1 VKIVLNLERKWRI
14 LLALAL
20 GTIMVPINAS
30 IVNIS
35 LPTITVFFSTS
46 IAVSGWVITA
56 YLINLLGFV
65 LFFGRLGDFYGH
77 ERIYMIGLLSFV
89 ATSFLCSLSTSIELL
104 IIFRALQGI
113 AAALMISVS
122 MGIVKDAF
130 PLRQTGKA
138 LGIYAVAIAAGLAIG
153 PMLGGI
159 LQSLFSWQTIFLV
172 NVPIGIASFLLCYK
186 ILERGET
193 KKVKWD
199 IPGAVLQ
206 YICLFS
212 TVYLLYSIQDLN
224 IDFMSL
230 IAAIIAILTFIMFLW
245 NEKRAENPLL
255 DIDIFKNR
263 SFSAFNLS
271 LFFNYI
277 SMYMIL
283 FIMPFYLQKVLKFD
297 PALTGVVLTINPVI
311 MMILAPVSGTLS
323 DKFGSRLLAI
333 IGALISAAAF
343 YSMIYLT
350 IFSGVFDVLWRLAL
364 LGLGA
369 AMFQAPNNRA
379 IMNIIPD
386 SSKGVASS
394 IIVTMRNLGMVFG
407 VCIAGILLSLT
418 INPVL
423 LEQNVLYN
431 LNAYNFTTG
440 MHLVVILGAI
450 LSILIFILSP
460 VGIYRKKIVE
470 TKEIIQESEIIPT
483 PHDVIEGSK
492 EIIDESGL
500 LKYSKELIKE
510 SEIVKYSKG
519 IIESS
524 DSLKHQKEVLKEH
537 YEEIGLLNSEKENE
551 EQN

>member
-1 VKIVLNLERKWRI
+1 
-14 LLALAL
+14 
-20 GTIMVPINAS
+20 
-30 IVNIS
+30 
-35 LPTITVFFSTS
+35 
-46 IAVSGWVITA
+46 
-56 YLINLLGFV
+56 
-65 LFFGRLGDFYGH
+65 
-77 ERIYMIGLLSFV
+77 
-89 ATSFLCSLSTSIELL
+89 
-104 IIFRALQGI
+104 
-113 AAALMISVS
+113 
-122 MGIVKDAF
+122 
-130 PLRQTGKA
+130 
-138 LGIYAVAIAAGLAIG
+138 
-153 PMLGGI
+153 
-159 LQSLFSWQTIFLV
+159 
-172 NVPIGIASFLLCYK
+172 
-186 ILERGET
+186 
-193 KKVKWD
+193 
-199 IPGAVLQ
+199 
-206 YICLFS
+206 
-212 TVYLLYSIQDLN
+212 
-224 IDFMSL
+224 MSL

-369 AMFQAPNNRA
+369 AMIQAPNNRA

-440 MHLVVILGAI
+440 MHLVVLLGAI

-510 SEIVKYSKG
+510 SEIIKYSKE

>member
-1 VKIVLNLERKWRI
+1 MKIVLNLERKWRI

-30 IVNIS
+30 IVNVS
-35 LPTITVFFSTS
+35 LPTITVFFSTN
-46 IAVSGWVITA
+46 IAISEWVITA

-65 LFFGRLGDFYGH
+65 LLFGRLGDFYGH
-77 ERIYMIGLLSFV
+77 ERVYMIGLVSFV
-89 ATSFLCSLSTSIELL
+89 ATSLLCSLSPSIELL
-104 IIFRALQGI
+104 IAFRALQGI

-122 MGIVKDAF
+122 MGMVKDAF

-172 NVPIGIASFLLCYK
+172 NVPIGIVSFLLCYK

-199 IPGAVLQ
+199 IPGAILQ

-212 TVYLLYSIQDLN
+212 TVFLLYSIQGLK
-224 IDFMSL
+224 IDIMSL
-230 IAAIIAILTFIMFLW
+230 IAVIVAILTFILFLW
-245 NEKRAENPLL
+245 NEKRAKNPLL
-255 DIDIFKNR
+255 DIAIFKNK
-263 SFSAFNLS
+263 SFSAFNIS

-297 PALTGVVLTINPVI
+297 PAITGAVLTINPVI

-323 DKFGSRLLAI
+323 DRFGSRLLAI

-343 YSMIYLT
+343 YSMTYLT
-350 IFSGVFDVLWRLAL
+350 MFSGVFDVLWRLAL
-364 LGLGA
+364 LGVGA

-379 IMNIIPD
+379 IMNVIPNK
-386 SSKGVASS
+386 SKGVASS

-407 VCIAGILLSLT
+407 VCIAGVLLSST
-418 INPVL
+418 INPAL

-431 LNAYNFTTG
+431 MNAYNFTIG
-440 MHLVVILGAI
+440 MHLVVLLGAI
-450 LSILIFILSP
+450 LSILMFILSP
-460 VGIYRKKIVE
+460 VGIYRKKIAE
-470 TKEIIQESEIIPT
+470 TREIIEESEIIPT

-492 EIIDESGL
+492 EIIDESEL
-500 LKYSKELIKE
+500 LKYSKDLIKE
-510 SEIVKYSKG
+510 SEIVKYSKE

-524 DSLKHQKEVLKEH
+524 ESLSKHKEALKDH
-537 YEEIGLLNSEKENE
+537 YEEIGILGPEKENK
-551 EQN
+551 